1 MIKTTG
7 AEFKRFYSDATT
19 WPDDVWHDD
28 ECVLVDGGAWDH
40 PEGYEAIPDAAKVE
54 VSDGGVYGLPNNK
67 EISFEG
73 YFKQWRKRQTTT
85 TFLVECD
92 LTKVDEVKAA
102 VKAAG
107 GKVV

>member
-28 ECVLVDGGAWDH
+28 ECVHVNGGEWDH
-40 PEGYEAIPDAAKVE
+40 PEGYKAIPDAAKVE
-54 VSDGGVYGLPNNK
+54 VSDGGIYGLPNGK

-73 YFKQWRKRQTTT
+73 YFRQWRKNQTTS
-85 TFLVECD
+85 FIAVECHKD
-92 LTKVDEVKAA
+92 SLDSVKAA
-102 VKAAG
+102 IKAAG